1 MKIAQDFTL
10 KKIADSFAVVPTGKN
25 VVDFTAMIT
34 INETGAFIWNILQE
48 DCDIETISKKM
59 CDEYDIDMQTAT
71 DDAIE
76 FLKIL
81 EDNNVLVK

>member
-48 DCDIETISKKM
+48 DCDIETIAKKM